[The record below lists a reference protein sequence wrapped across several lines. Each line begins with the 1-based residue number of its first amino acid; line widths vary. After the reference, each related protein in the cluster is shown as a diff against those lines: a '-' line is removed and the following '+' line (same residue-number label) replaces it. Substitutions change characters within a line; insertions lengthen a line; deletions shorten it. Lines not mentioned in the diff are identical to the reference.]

1 MDIDPSGLDVIW
13 SGGRASVQPRAMQV
27 LIVLAQAAGG
37 VVSRDTLVSTC
48 WDGRAVGDDVIN
60 RVIYLLRT
68 LADRA
73 GGQGF
78 TINTVAK
85 VGYRLVAAE
94 AVPPPPAE
102 PLLAVLAF
110 DNLTGD
116 PDLGYFSDG
125 VSEEILH
132 TVSKTTGLKVVG
144 RSSSFSLRGDDKST
158 ARVAALLGATH
169 LLDGSVR
176 RGGDQIRITA
186 QLMACGGQTPL
197 WSDRFD
203 RSLADVFAVQDE
215 IAAAVAAALNV
226 AFAPSPA
233 TAFVEPAAYD
243 LYLRA
248 LSSSIDGLIPN
259 AALLEQTTVLAP
271 GFARAWAVL
280 AYSRALSLRWGLGL
294 GPATEQRAAVEVA
307 AQTALALDGAAGA
320 AYLALA
326 TVEPVCGRFSEQRAL
341 VAKALA
347 AAPNDAIVLL
357 HACALCDVTGRQRQ
371 ALGHVERAYEL
382 DPRFVGWYRAYM
394 LEAVGRRREASAA
407 YDRDLARWPEV
418 DILNANALRSAYE
431 AGDWERYQRL
441 LSRLPEWMT
450 GMPLVALVRSAAD
463 RERRW
468 SGAEAA
474 EALEAARR
482 AVRDTGTVSLAQ
494 AGILAGRGHA
504 GEVYDILDTA
514 SFAHLFTPEGF
525 LPPGDFG
532 LNILFSPLFRALR
545 QDGRFARLCVRLGL
559 GQFWAASGEWPD
571 CADEVAPFYDLEAE
585 TRRVLSESSA

>member
-1 MDIDPSGLDVIW
+1 MDIDPSGLEVVW
-13 SGGRASVQPRAMQV
+13 SEGRVNIQPRAMQV
-27 LIVLAQAAGG
+27 LIVLARGAGA

-48 WDGRAVGDDVIN
+48 WDGRPVSDNVIN

-68 LADRA
+68 LAERA
-73 GGQGF
+73 GGRAF

-94 AVPPPPAE
+94 AVAAPPVE

-116 PDLGYFSDG
+116 SDLRYFSDG
-125 VSEEILH
+125 LSEEIMH
-132 TVSKTTGLKVVG
+132 TVSKTTGLRVVG
-144 RSSSFSLRGDDKST
+144 RSSSFSLRGGDKST
-158 ARVAALLGATH
+158 ARVADLLGATH

-203 RSLADVFAVQDE
+203 RSLADIFAVQDE

-248 LSSSIDGLIPN
+248 LSSSIDGLIPD

-271 GFARAWAVL
+271 RFARAWAVL
-280 AYSRALSLRWGLGL
+280 AYSRALSLRWGFGR
-294 GPATEQRAAVEVA
+294 GPASEQRAAVEAA
-307 AQTALALDGAAGA
+307 AQTALALDGAAGP

-341 VAKALA
+341 VTKALA
-347 AAPNDAIVLL
+347 AEPNEPIVLL

-394 LEAVGRRREASAA
+394 LEAVGRRREASTA

-418 DILNANALRSAYE
+418 EILHANALRSAYE
-431 AGDWERYQRL
+431 AGDWERYDRL
-441 LSRLPEWMT
+441 LSRLPEGMT
-450 GMPLVALVRSAAD
+450 DRPLLALVRFAAD

-474 EALEAARR
+474 ATLETLRQ

-494 AGILAGRGHA
+494 AGMLGGRGHV
-504 GEVYDILDTA
+504 GEVYDVLDTA
-514 SFAHLFTPEGF
+514 SFAHLFTPEGS
-525 LPPGDFG
+525 LPPADFG

-545 QDGRFARLCVRLGL
+545 RDARFARLCARLGL
-559 GQFWAASGEWPD
+559 GHFWAANGEWPD

-585 TRRVLSESSA
+585 TRRAL